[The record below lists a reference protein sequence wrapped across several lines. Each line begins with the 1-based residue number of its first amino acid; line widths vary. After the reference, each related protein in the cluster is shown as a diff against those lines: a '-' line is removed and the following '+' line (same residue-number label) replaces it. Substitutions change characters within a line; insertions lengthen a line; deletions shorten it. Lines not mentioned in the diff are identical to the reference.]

1 MQTVR
6 TIRLITDIAIKILQI
21 RFMVFEQVAQL
32 SVLLTMDQVMV
43 QFYWMMFSV
52 LEVNPDCGTVRI
64 LALEFTTVVILKMP
78 VYNAMVRDF
87 QL

>member
-1 MQTVR
+1 M
-6 TIRLITDIAIKILQI
+6 
-21 RFMVFEQVAQL
+21 FEQVAQL
-32 SVLLTMDQVMV
+32 LVLLTMDQVMA
-43 QFYWMMFSV
+43 QFYWMMFGV
-52 LEVNPDCGTVRI
+52 LVVNPDCGTVRI